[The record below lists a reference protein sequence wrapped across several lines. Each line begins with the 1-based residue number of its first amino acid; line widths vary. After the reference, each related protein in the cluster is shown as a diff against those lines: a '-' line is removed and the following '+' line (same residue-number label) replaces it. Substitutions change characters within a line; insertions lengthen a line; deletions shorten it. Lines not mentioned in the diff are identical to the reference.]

1 MHNDGHGIGGN
12 HLLPCVLTCLKAKGH
27 HVLAELD
34 ERSITSLITSG
45 IVKLIIY
52 LNFRFNDMPSWSG
65 LIHFNQVV
73 SLNFT
78 DAKKLDHLVKV
89 FSLFL

>member
-1 MHNDGHGIGGN
+1 
-12 HLLPCVLTCLKAKGH
+12 
-27 HVLAELD
+27 
-34 ERSITSLITSG
+34 
-45 IVKLIIY
+45 
-52 LNFRFNDMPSWSG
+52 MPPWSG

-89 FSLFL
+89 LLLLLIITNMR

>member
-1 MHNDGHGIGGN
+1 
-12 HLLPCVLTCLKAKGH
+12 
-27 HVLAELD
+27 
-34 ERSITSLITSG
+34 
-45 IVKLIIY
+45 
-52 LNFRFNDMPSWSG
+52 MPSWSG

-89 FSLFL
+89 FSLKLLGGIINIIIN